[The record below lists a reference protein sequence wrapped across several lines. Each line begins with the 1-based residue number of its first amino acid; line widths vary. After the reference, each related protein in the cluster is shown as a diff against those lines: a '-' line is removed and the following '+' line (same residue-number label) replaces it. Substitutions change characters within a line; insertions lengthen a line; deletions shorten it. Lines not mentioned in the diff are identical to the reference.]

1 MQKNTRYIVVICI
14 TAVITVLLLQF
25 YWIKNYYKVNRFTFE
40 KEVNMAFEDA
50 LKKEF
55 SLRCDTIQQLIA
67 NKLMDTTEYKITSEF
82 DRKRNHYV
90 QTIANAHDLHDKYLS
105 SSFYNKKL
113 NKALL
118 PGDTLFKKAIAE
130 SFAQVMRSE
139 DLDNHVVYYRTQN
152 IGKYAIDNVEK
163 YNFDTARL
171 RPVLLHY
178 LAERKIKVP
187 FKFYLREADS
197 TFNRSRFPPQ
207 LTRQYPII
215 TKAYPTY
222 KQNSNQQYV
231 RVLFTDPFTYIIAQM
246 GLMLAGSVFLIG
258 VVGFSLFYLLRTLYR
273 EKKLSAI
280 KNDFISNITHEF
292 KTPIATVSAAVE
304 ALTSFDVLDDREK
317 TQRYLHH
324 SKNELNRL
332 ASLVDKVLNISLYE
346 NQQFNIRPEQLNIDE
361 IINTIL
367 NESSLISTKTV
378 KFTYQN
384 NSGLATIYADKLY
397 FQHTILNVI
406 DNAIKYSDKQAD
418 IQVECMLRPGHF
430 LIAVKDKGPGIS
442 NAHLPYIFEKFYR
455 VPSKQHHIKG
465 HGLGLSYVKSIIE
478 KHHGWCKMES
488 ELGKGSTLYL
498 AWPL

>member
-1 MQKNTRYIVVICI
+1 MQKNTRYSMVICI

-25 YWIKNYYKVNRFTFE
+25 YWIKNYYKINQFTFE

-55 SLRCDTIQQLIA
+55 RLRCDTIQGLIA

-82 DRKRNHYV
+82 ERKSNRNIYTV
-90 QTIANAHDLHDKYLS
+90 ANAHNLHDKYQS

-118 PGDTLFKKAIAE
+118 PGDILFKREIAE
-130 SFAQVMRSE
+130 SFAQAMRSE
-139 DLDNHVVYYRTQN
+139 DLENHIVYYHTQN
-152 IGKYAIDNVEK
+152 LGKYAVDNIEK

-178 LAERKIKVP
+178 LAERQIKVP
-187 FKFYLREADS
+187 FKFYLRESDS
-197 TFNRSRFPPQ
+197 TFNRSRFTPQ
-207 LTRQYPII
+207 LLRDYPII

-231 RVLFTDPFTYIIAQM
+231 RVLFTDPFTFIISQIS
-246 GLMLAGSVFLIG
+246 LMLAGSIFLIG

-304 ALTSFDVLDDREK
+304 ALTSFDVLEDREK
-317 TQRYLHH
+317 TSRYLNH
-324 SKNELNRL
+324 SKNELGRL
-332 ASLVDKVLNISLYE
+332 ATLVDKVLNISLFE
-346 NQQFNIRPEQLNIDE
+346 NQQFDIRPEQLNVDE
-361 IINTIL
+361 IIGTIL
-367 NESSLISTKTV
+367 DESTFGNPKTV
-378 KFTYQN
+378 KFIYLN
-384 NSGLATIYADKLY
+384 NSGVVAILADKLY
-397 FQHTILNVI
+397 FQHTITNVI
-406 DNAIKYSDKQAD
+406 DNAIKYSGQQAD
-418 IQVECMLRPGHF
+418 IKVECACRQSHF
-430 LIAVKDKGPGIS
+430 LIAISDKGVGVS
-442 NAHLPYIFEKFYR
+442 TTHLPCIFEKFYR
-455 VPSKQHHIKG
+455 VPSKHHIKG
-465 HGLGLSYVKSIIE
+465 HGLGLSYVKSIME

-498 AWPL
+498 AWPI